1 MPAHSSVLTAIQ
13 AISNAIAASGR
24 KDLPRF
30 ELSFAISNLF
40 RQSEKIVGD
49 TETLRAV
56 LAAAPEV
63 EAFRGK
69 GSKSAASL
77 FSRGVAWL
85 VYQTKDRLPRSSI
98 TPDLFPQE
106 EELREIS
113 KDTNAL
119 ECLEALAAHAFA
131 RNQGPPVRSRHA
143 GELRAMAWGVLGDI
157 SDILRRPEFLA
168 HALKVAADKRA
179 STEERIAVVEFLSEY
194 WGGDVP
200 DEATAG
206 LLQELKDSPPD
217 RDILVAVMQARIELG
232 LDEELGALFAV
243 EDWDEAQVE
252 D

>member
-1 MPAHSSVLTAIQ
+1 MPADSSVLTAILAIRQ
-13 AISNAIAASGR
+13 AIAVAGQNDR
-24 KDLPRF
+24 PRF

-56 LAAAPEV
+56 LAAAAEV

-69 GSKSAASL
+69 GSQSAAL
-77 FSRGVAWL
+77 IFSRSVAWL
-85 VYQTKDRLPRSSI
+85 AYPTKERLPRSKI

-106 EELREIS
+106 EELLEILQ
-113 KDTNAL
+113 DRDVL

-131 RNQGPPVRSRHA
+131 RTQGPPVRSRHA
-143 GELRAMAWGVLGDI
+143 GELRAMAWGMLGDI

-168 HALKVAADKRA
+168 HALNVAADKRA
-179 STEERIAVVEFLSEY
+179 STEERIAVVEFLPEY

-200 DEATAG
+200 DQATAG

-217 RDILVAVMQARIELG
+217 RDFLVAVMQARIELG
-232 LDEELGALFAV
+232 LDEELGALSAV
-243 EDWDEAQVE
+243 EDWDEARG
-252 D
+252 DD

>member
-1 MPAHSSVLTAIQ
+1 MPADSSVLTAIQ
-13 AISNAIAASGR
+13 AIRNAIAASGR

-40 RQSEKIVGD
+40 KQSEKIVGD
-49 TETLRAV
+49 FESLRAV
-56 LAAAPEV
+56 LAAAAEV

-69 GSKSAASL
+69 GSQSAASL

-98 TPDLFPQE
+98 TPDLFPQQD
-106 EELREIS
+106 ELLEIS
-113 KDTNAL
+113 KDTNVL

-131 RNQGPPVRSRHA
+131 RTQGPPVRSRHA
-143 GELRAMAWGVLGDI
+143 GELRAMAWGMLGDI
-157 SDILRRPEFLA
+157 ADILRRPEFLA
-168 HALKVAADKRA
+168 HALKIAADKRA
-179 STEERIAVVEFLSEY
+179 STEERTVAVSFMPEY
-194 WGGDVP
+194 WGGDAP
-200 DEATAG
+200 DKTTVD

-217 RDILVAVMQARIELG
+217 RDFLVTVMQARIELG

-243 EDWDEAQVE
+243 EDWDDARGE

>member
-1 MPAHSSVLTAIQ
+1 MPADSSVLTTILAIRQ
-13 AISNAIAASGR
+13 AIAAAGQNDR
-24 KDLPRF
+24 PRF

-69 GSKSAASL
+69 GSQSAASV

-98 TPDLFPQE
+98 TPDLVPQE
-106 EELREIS
+106 EELLEIS
-113 KDTNAL
+113 KDTNVL

-131 RNQGPPVRSRHA
+131 RTQGPPVRSRHA
-143 GELRAMAWGVLGDI
+143 GELRSMAWGMLGNI
-157 SDILRRPEFLA
+157 ADILRRPEFLA

-179 STEERIAVVEFLSEY
+179 SAEERIAVVEFLPEY

-200 DEATAG
+200 DQATAG
-206 LLQELKDSPPD
+206 LLQELKDNPPD

-243 EDWDEAQVE
+243 EDWDEARG
-252 D
+252 DD

>member
-1 MPAHSSVLTAIQ
+1 MPADSSVLTAIQ
-13 AISNAIAASGR
+13 AIRNAIAASGR

-30 ELSFAISNLF
+30 ELSFAISHLF

-49 TETLRAV
+49 VETLRVV
-56 LAAAPEV
+56 LAAAAEV

-113 KDTNAL
+113 KDTNVL

-131 RNQGPPVRSRHA
+131 RIQGPPVRSRHA
-143 GELRAMAWGVLGDI
+143 GELRAMAWGALGDI
-157 SDILRRPEFLA
+157 ADTLRRPEFLA

-200 DEATAG
+200 DQATAS

-217 RDILVAVMQARIELG
+217 RDFLVAVMQARIELG
-232 LDEELGALFAV
+232 LDEELGALSAV
-243 EDWDEAQVE
+243 EDWDEARGE